1 MQLIL
6 AFAVLGSLLI
16 AGGMLLRPVPPAHLR
31 GQREGQAVVLRPP
44 RGRYAILAAMAL
56 GPTVLVAVVAG
67 AAARKEALGGGG
79 LALVALAVAAG
90 IGVSLYFLL
99 AERAMRVRV
108 DEAGVERIDPFRR
121 RRIGWAAV
129 ERLAYNG
136 VSRWFFVTGPAGT
149 KLWIPENMAGIGDFA
164 EAALG
169 RVRAE
174 VLRADGATHE
184 ALQQLAAEARE
195 EDASARRAAP

>member
-1 MQLIL
+1 
-6 AFAVLGSLLI
+6 
-16 AGGMLLRPVPPAHLR
+16 
-31 GQREGQAVVLRPP
+31 
-44 RGRYAILAAMAL
+44 YAILAAMAV

-67 AAARKEALGGGG
+67 AAARKDSLGTAG
-79 LALVALAVAAG
+79 LALVALAVVAG
-90 IGVSLYFLL
+90 LGVSVYFLL

-108 DEAGVERIDPFRR
+108 DESGVERIDPFRR
-121 RRIGWAAV
+121 RRIGWSAV

-169 RVRAE
+169 HVRGE

-184 ALQQLAAEARE
+184 ALEQLAAEARD
-195 EDASARRAAP
+195 EDAFARRDPR